1 MPKTSRPADPKG
13 KIDYLGAVLLIVATV
28 TLISCIDHRVM
39 ETLAPPLR
47 AALLL
52 GFVVSFA
59 GFIYREW
66 TAPSPI
72 LDLSLFRIRMFSLSG
87 LALLLASI
95 AAPAGTSIAQTPAIP
110 APAVIH
116 ATPALWQVSDADTTI
131 YLFGTFHT
139 LDGRTAWL
147 DNRVRQAFD
156 GSDELVL
163 ETVVPANQ
171 FAMQA
176 AAERQVTET
185 STDGRRKLKPF
196 FAGTQ
201 QAMSQGRT
209 IGLSVEHGAD
219 AVLLRLLRGQQR
231 TLHQR
236 SPRQHHD
243 VVAIAL
249 DGRTAERNHVVRAG
263 IFAFVVRLPIE
274 VLVLQ
279 EEHRVV
285 APDCRP
291 QQSRG
296 VLSVR
301 GERDSDS
308 RAMRKNTFA

>member
-1 MPKTSRPADPKG
+1 MR
-13 KIDYLGAVLLIVATV
+13 
-28 TLISCIDHRVM
+28 
-39 ETLAPPLR
+39 
-47 AALLL
+47 
-52 GFVVSFA
+52 
-59 GFIYREW
+59 
-66 TAPSPI
+66 
-72 LDLSLFRIRMFSLSG
+72 G

-219 AVLLRLLRGQQR
+219 AVLRRLAEDSGKPVGGLESFEDQLSQLARIPAQPSKNARSSGEAVTMKELLSAWTTGDTGTFSVMLQGFEAKAPEAYRMLIADRNARWGQW
-231 TLHQR
+231 
-236 SPRQHHD
+236 
-243 VVAIAL
+243 I
-249 DGRTAERNHVVRAG
+249 AERLERPGKVFLAVGTGHLAG
-263 IFAFVVRLPIE
+263 KDSVQSWLA
-274 VLVLQ
+274 
-279 EEHRVV
+279 
-285 APDCRP
+285 
-291 QQSRG
+291 SRG
-296 VLSVR
+296 ISSTRV
-301 GERDSDS
+301 G
-308 RAMRKNTFA
+308 